1 MSSVTTIQD
10 LQCAKSLTTEPSDI
24 RLVDTLD
31 KIWVVPQSILGV
43 LWLQT
48 HFDESHW
55 DDLTN
60 GAVVLKPHNAS
71 MLVIDAESG
80 GLTVHYH

>member
-1 MSSVTTIQD
+1 MSSVTIILD
-10 LQCAKSLTTEPSDI
+10 HRSVKSLTTEPSDL

-31 KIWVVPQSILGV
+31 KMWVVPQTILGV

-48 HFDESHW
+48 HFSEDHW

-60 GAVVLKPHNAS
+60 GSVVLKPHNAS

-80 GLTVHYH
+80 GLTVRYH

>member
-1 MSSVTTIQD
+1 MDIQLVNTI
-10 LQCAKSLTTEPSDI
+10 
-24 RLVDTLD
+24 D

-43 LWLQT
+43 LWLQLK
-48 HFDESHW
+48 FDESHW

-60 GAVVLKPHNAS
+60 GAVVLKPHNAA

-80 GLTVHYH
+80 GLTVKYN

>member
-1 MSSVTTIQD
+1 MSSVTIILD
-10 LQCAKSLTTEPSDI
+10 RLNVKFLMTEPADI
-24 RLVDTLD
+24 RLIDVID
-31 KIWVVPQSILGV
+31 KIFVVPQSIHGI

-48 HFDESHW
+48 HFSEDHW